1 MITEFLSLL
10 HLGLCLGNEDEK
22 NYEKFFKSLLHALPS
37 SEVEH
42 SSNVTLKCQSDVQ
55 NVTFVLG
62 KLQDSG
68 YKQEC
73 NSTGQDTKFLLTDLK
88 PKDAG
93 QYFCTYKTVAVE
105 KWELSADTPQYQLR
119 NLQENVTWFQPLLIM
134 VWENMDMDTKVIF
147 VVTFC
152 CLSVFLLFIIV
163 FLIYRCTR
171 HDSSHEES
179 TKRTSHSKFPKQGAE
194 GVSKLER
201 ISESP
206 EESQGVT
213 YVKLNTNALSEAAS
227 VPTKEPAGSCD
238 YATLKV

>member
-1 MITEFLSLL
+1 
-10 HLGLCLGNEDEK
+10 
-22 NYEKFFKSLLHALPS
+22 EKFSKSLLHALPS

-105 KWELSADTPQYQLR
+105 KWELNT
-119 NLQENVTWFQPLLIM
+119 E
-134 VWENMDMDTKVIF
+134 VIF
-147 VVTFC
+147 VATFC
-152 CLSVFLLFIIV
+152 CLCVLLLFIAV
-163 FLIYRCTR
+163 FVIYRCTR
-171 HDSSHEES
+171 HGNHHAWLVATVFGISALHARLFSS
-179 TKRTSHSKFPKQGAE
+179 K
-194 GVSKLER
+194 
-201 ISESP
+201 P
-206 EESQGVT
+206 EESQGVI

-227 VPTKEPAGSCD
+227 VPTMEPPGSCD

>member
-10 HLGLCLGNEDEK
+10 YLGLCLGNEDEK
-22 NYEKFFKSLLHALPS
+22 NNEKISKSLLHALPS

-68 YKQEC
+68 YKQDC

-105 KWELSADTPQYQLR
+105 KWEI
-119 NLQENVTWFQPLLIM
+119 N
-134 VWENMDMDTKVIF
+134 TKVI
-147 VVTFC
+147 VVTTIS
-152 CLSVFLLFIIV
+152 CLSVFLLFVAV
-163 FLIYRCTR
+163 FFIYRCTQ

-179 TKRTSHSKFPKQGAE
+179 AKRTSHSKFPKQGAA

-213 YVKLNTNALSEAAS
+213 HEQLNTNALSAAAS
-227 VPTKEPAGSCD
+227 VPTQEPPGSCV
-238 YATLKV
+238 YATLEL

>member
-10 HLGLCLGNEDEK
+10 YLGLCLGNEDEK
-22 NYEKFFKSLLHALPS
+22 NYEKFSKSLLHALPS

-68 YKQEC
+68 CKQEC

-105 KWELSADTPQYQLR
+105 KWEI
-119 NLQENVTWFQPLLIM
+119 N
-134 VWENMDMDTKVIF
+134 TKVI
-147 VVTFC
+147 VVTTIS
-152 CLSVFLLFIIV
+152 CLSVFLLFVAV
-163 FLIYRCTR
+163 FFIYRCTQ

-179 TKRTSHSKFPKQGAE
+179 AKRTSHSKFPKQGAA

-213 YVKLNTNALSEAAS
+213 YDQLNTNALSAAAS
-227 VPTKEPAGSCD
+227 VPTQEPPGSCV
-238 YATLKV
+238 YATLKL

>member
-1 MITEFLSLL
+1 MITEFLTLL
-10 HLGLCLGNEDEK
+10 YLGLCLGNEDEK
-22 NYEKFFKSLLHALPS
+22 NNEKFSKSLLHALPS

-105 KWELSADTPQYQLR
+105 KWEI
-119 NLQENVTWFQPLLIM
+119 N
-134 VWENMDMDTKVIF
+134 TKVI
-147 VVTFC
+147 VVTTIS
-152 CLSVFLLFIIV
+152 CLSVFLLFVAV
-163 FLIYRCTR
+163 FFIYRCTQ

-179 TKRTSHSKFPKQGAE
+179 AKRTSHSKFPKQGAA

-213 YVKLNTNALSEAAS
+213 YDQLNTNALSAAAS
-227 VPTKEPAGSCD
+227 VPTQEPPGSCV
-238 YATLKV
+238 YATLKL

>member
-10 HLGLCLGNEDEK
+10 HL
-22 NYEKFFKSLLHALPS
+22 
-37 SEVEH
+37 
-42 SSNVTLKCQSDVQ
+42 
-55 NVTFVLG
+55 
-62 KLQDSG
+62 
-68 YKQEC
+68 
-73 NSTGQDTKFLLTDLK
+73 
-88 PKDAG
+88 
-93 QYFCTYKTVAVE
+93 
-105 KWELSADTPQYQLR
+105 
-119 NLQENVTWFQPLLIM
+119 
-134 VWENMDMDTKVIF
+134 DTKVIF

-179 TKRTSHSKFPKQGAE
+179 AKRTSHSKFPKQGAE

-213 YVKLNTNALSEAAS
+213 YVKLNTNALSAAAS

>member
-1 MITEFLSLL
+1 YNSSLMRVSL
-10 HLGLCLGNEDEK
+10 PGLCLGNEDEK
-22 NYEKFFKSLLHALPS
+22 NYEKFSKSLLHALPS

-68 YKQEC
+68 CKQEC

-105 KWELSADTPQYQLR
+105 KWEISVRRLLSGILSGHKE
-119 NLQENVTWFQPLLIM
+119 NLNAPSLHPTLLPP
-134 VWENMDMDTKVIF
+134 DTKVI
-147 VVTFC
+147 VVTTIS
-152 CLSVFLLFIIV
+152 CLSVFLLFVAV
-163 FLIYRCTR
+163 FFIYRCTQ
-171 HDSSHEES
+171 HG
-179 TKRTSHSKFPKQGAE
+179 KTSHSKFPKQGAAALHARLFS
-194 GVSKLER
+194 SK
-201 ISESP
+201 P

-213 YVKLNTNALSEAAS
+213 YDQLNTNALSAAAS
-227 VPTKEPAGSCD
+227 VPTQEPPGSCV
-238 YATLKV
+238 YATLKL

>member
-22 NYEKFFKSLLHALPS
+22 DYDED
-37 SEVEH
+37 EE
-42 SSNVTLKCQSDVQ
+42 
-55 NVTFVLG
+55 
-62 KLQDSG
+62 SG
-68 YKQEC
+68 P
-73 NSTGQDTKFLLTDLK
+73 D
-88 PKDAG
+88 PA
-93 QYFCTYKTVAVE
+93 KT
-105 KWELSADTPQYQLR
+105 
-119 NLQENVTWFQPLLIM
+119 
-134 VWENMDMDTKVIF
+134 DTKVIF
-147 VVTFC
+147 VATFC
-152 CLSVFLLFIIV
+152 CLSLFLLFIAV

-179 TKRTSHSKFPKQGAE
+179 AKRTSHSKFPKQGAA

-201 ISESP
+201 LSESP

>member
-1 MITEFLSLL
+1 YNSSLMRVSL
-10 HLGLCLGNEDEK
+10 PGLCLGNEDEK
-22 NYEKFFKSLLHALPS
+22 NYEKFSKSLLHALPS

-105 KWELSADTPQYQLR
+105 KWELSVR
-119 NLQENVTWFQPLLIM
+119 IRLLSGIL
-134 VWENMDMDTKVIF
+134 NTKVIF
-147 VVTFC
+147 VVTFG

-171 HDSSHEES
+171 HG
-179 TKRTSHSKFPKQGAE
+179 KTSHSKFPKQGAE
-194 GVSKLER
+194 ALHARLFSSK
-201 ISESP
+201 P

>member
-1 MITEFLSLL
+1 
-10 HLGLCLGNEDEK
+10 LCLGNEDEK
-22 NYEKFFKSLLHALPS
+22 NNEKFSKSLLHALPS

-105 KWELSADTPQYQLR
+105 KWEISVRRLLSGIL
-119 NLQENVTWFQPLLIM
+119 N
-134 VWENMDMDTKVIF
+134 TKVII
-147 VVTFC
+147 VATIT
-152 CLSVFLLFIIV
+152 CLSVFLLFVAV
-163 FLIYRCTR
+163 FFIYRCTQ

-179 TKRTSHSKFPKQGAE
+179 AKRTSHSKFPKQGAA

-213 YVKLNTNALSEAAS
+213 YDQLNTNALSAAAS
-227 VPTKEPAGSCD
+227 VPTQEPPGSCV
-238 YATLKV
+238 YATLKL

>member
-1 MITEFLSLL
+1 YNSSLMRVSL
-10 HLGLCLGNEDEK
+10 PGLCLGNEDEK
-22 NYEKFFKSLLHALPS
+22 DYEKFSKSLLHALPS

-68 YKQEC
+68 YKHEC

-105 KWELSADTPQYQLR
+105 KWELTSLTLYP
-119 NLQENVTWFQPLLIM
+119 TLLPP
-134 VWENMDMDTKVIF
+134 DTKVIF
-147 VVTFC
+147 VATFC
-152 CLSVFLLFIIV
+152 CLSLLLLFIAV

-171 HDSSHEES
+171 HG
-179 TKRTSHSKFPKQGAE
+179 KTSHSKFPKQGAAALHARLFS
-194 GVSKLER
+194 SK
-201 ISESP
+201 P

>member
-22 NYEKFFKSLLHALPS
+22 NYGEDD
-37 SEVEH
+37 E
-42 SSNVTLKCQSDVQ
+42 
-55 NVTFVLG
+55 
-62 KLQDSG
+62 SG
-68 YKQEC
+68 R
-73 NSTGQDTKFLLTDLK
+73 D
-88 PKDAG
+88 PA
-93 QYFCTYKTVAVE
+93 KT
-105 KWELSADTPQYQLR
+105 
-119 NLQENVTWFQPLLIM
+119 
-134 VWENMDMDTKVIF
+134 DTKVIF

-179 TKRTSHSKFPKQGAE
+179 AKRTSHSKFPKQGAE

-213 YVKLNTNALSEAAS
+213 YVKLNTNALSAAAS

>member
-10 HLGLCLGNEDEK
+10 HLGLCLGNEDE
-22 NYEKFFKSLLHALPS
+22 NNHEKFSKSLLHALPS

-42 SSNVTLKCQSDVQ
+42 GSNVTLKCQSDVQ

-93 QYFCTYKTVAVE
+93 QYFCTYKMVAVE
-105 KWELSADTPQYQLR
+105 KWELRADTPQYQLW
-119 NLQENVTWFQPLLIM
+119 NLQETVTWFQPLLIM
-134 VWENMDMDTKVIF
+134 VWENMDMDTEVIF
-147 VVTFC
+147 VATFC
-152 CLSVFLLFIIV
+152 CLFVLLFIAV
-163 FLIYRCTR
+163 FFIYRCTR

-179 TKRTSHSKFPKQGAE
+179 AKRTSHSKLPEQGAA
-194 GVSKLER
+194 GVSKLEGT
-201 ISESP
+201 SESP
-206 EESQGVT
+206 EESQGVI

-227 VPTKEPAGSCD
+227 VPTMEPPGSCD
-238 YATLKV
+238 YVTLKV